1 MYVAIWHAYS
11 PTERERERE
20 RWLIICD
27 VRVRACAVGNGL
39 AFFGSSGSKP
49 DLPPPNIMNLP
60 AIHTLITQPT
70 NHYQKERLARAILD
84 DQTYLDKL
92 VRMIDICESLEDPMQ
107 LRHISEIFRGLST

>member
-1 MYVAIWHAYS
+1 
-11 PTERERERE
+11 
-20 RWLIICD
+20 
-27 VRVRACAVGNGL
+27 
-39 AFFGSSGSKP
+39 
-49 DLPPPNIMNLP
+49 MNLP